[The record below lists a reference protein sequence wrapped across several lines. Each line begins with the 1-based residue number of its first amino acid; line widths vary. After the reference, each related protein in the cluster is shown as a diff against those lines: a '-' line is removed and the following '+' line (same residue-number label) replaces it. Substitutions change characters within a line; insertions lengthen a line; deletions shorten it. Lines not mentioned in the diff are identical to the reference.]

1 LELPAGWFWLTYEV
15 VTTRAFPLGTPD
27 WTEPGLFTVAP
38 GVHRIPL
45 PLPTDG
51 LRAVNVYVIEDGDG
65 LVLVDSGWA
74 LDVARRQLEAALT
87 ALDAGL
93 PDVRR
98 FLVTHLH
105 RDHYTQAVAIRREL
119 GTPVALGAEERLS
132 LDRIGTQDT
141 PLSAQLDRLAL
152 AGARTVLD
160 RLLAMLPPAGSRS
173 RSAEY
178 EEYPDDWI
186 ADGAA
191 YELTGRTLT
200 AVHTPGHTRGHVVFV
215 DAGAGL
221 LFAGDHVLPHITP
234 SIGFEPAPPELA
246 LRDYLGSLAAVRRM
260 PDLRLLPAHGP
271 VGESAHSRID
281 QLLEHHRT
289 RLEECAEAVRQG
301 AGTAYQAAGLLA
313 WTRRLRPLDELDTFN
328 QMLAVIETAE
338 HLNLLVVQGR
348 LRSGDIDGV
357 RHYEAT

>member
-1 LELPAGWFWLTYEV
+1 MTP
-15 VTTRAFPLGTPD
+15 RAFPLGAPD

-51 LRAVNVYVIEDGDG
+51 LRAVNVYVIEDGNG

-74 LDVARRQLEAALT
+74 LEVARRQLEAALT
-87 ALDAGL
+87 VLDAGL

-98 FLVTHLH
+98 FLVTHVH

-119 GTPVALGAEERLS
+119 GTPVALGAEEKPS
-132 LDRIGTQDT
+132 LDLIGEQVM
-141 PLSAQLDRLAL
+141 PLSAQAERLVR
-152 AGARTVLD
+152 AGAQPVLD
-160 RLLAMLPPAGSRS
+160 RLLAMLPPGGRRAG
-173 RSAEY
+173 SAEY
-178 EEYPDDWI
+178 EEYPDEWI
-186 ADGAA
+186 ADGTE
-191 YELTGRTLT
+191 YELAGRTLT

-234 SIGFEPAPPELA
+234 SIGFEPVPLELA
-246 LRDYLGSLAAVRRM
+246 LRSYLGSLAAVRRM

-271 VGESAHSRID
+271 VTDSAHARID

-289 RLEECAEAVRQG
+289 RLEECADAVRHG
-301 AGTAYQAAGLLA
+301 AETAYQAAGMLT
-313 WTRRLRPLDELDTFN
+313 WTRRLRPLEDLDTFN
-328 QMLAVIETAE
+328 QMLAVNETAE
-338 HLNLLVVQGR
+338 HLDLLVVQGR
-348 LRSGDIDGV
+348 LRSGDLDGV
-357 RHYEAT
+357 RHYEVP

>member
-1 LELPAGWFWLTYEV
+1 
-15 VTTRAFPLGTPD
+15 VTPRAFPLGTPD

-74 LDVARRQLEAALT
+74 LEVARRQLEAALT

-98 FLVTHLH
+98 FLVTHVH
-105 RDHYTQAVAIRREL
+105 RDHFTQAVAIRREL
-119 GTPVALGAEERLS
+119 GTPVSLGAEEKLS
-132 LDRIGTQDT
+132 LDRIGEQDR

-152 AGARTVLD
+152 AGARPVAD
-160 RLLAMLPPAGSRS
+160 RLLAMLLQAGDRAGPS
-173 RSAEY
+173 EY

-186 ADGAA
+186 TDGTQYDLA
-191 YELTGRTLT
+191 GRTLT

-215 DAGAGL
+215 DAEAGL

-234 SIGFEPAPPELA
+234 SIGFEAAPPELA

-271 VGESAHSRID
+271 VTDSAHARID
-281 QLLEHHRT
+281 QLLEHHRS
-289 RLEECAEAVRQG
+289 RLEECAEAVQHG
-301 AGTAYQAAGLLA
+301 AETAYQAAGMLT
-313 WTRRLRPLDELDTFN
+313 WTRRLRPLEELDSFN

-348 LRSGDIDGV
+348 LRSDDIDGV